1 MIEISIKYKDEQ
13 DRIKKISFIKKESHN
28 YDIDIVSDRSVTNR
42 ILLEIDPDMSDSF
55 ISYSKYKGFKFY
67 ES

>member
-1 MIEISIKYKDEQ
+1 MIEIFIKYKDEK
-13 DRIKKISFIKKESHN
+13 DRIKKISFIKKESYN

-42 ILLEIDPDMSDSF
+42 ILLEIDPDISDSF

>member
-1 MIEISIKYKDEQ
+1 MIEISIKYKDEK
-13 DRIKKISFIKKESHN
+13 DRIKKISFIKKESYN

-42 ILLEIDPDMSDSF
+42 ILLEIDPDISDSF

>member
-1 MIEISIKYKDEQ
+1 MIEIFIKYKDEQ
-13 DRIKKISFIKKESHN
+13 DRIKKISFIKKESYN

-42 ILLEIDPDMSDSF
+42 ILLEIDPDISDSF

>member
-1 MIEISIKYKDEQ
+1 MIEIFIKYKDEK
-13 DRIKKISFIKKESHN
+13 DRIKKISFIKKESYN

-42 ILLEIDPDMSDSF
+42 ILLEIDPDISDSF
-55 ISYSKYKGFKFY
+55 MSYSKYKGFKFY